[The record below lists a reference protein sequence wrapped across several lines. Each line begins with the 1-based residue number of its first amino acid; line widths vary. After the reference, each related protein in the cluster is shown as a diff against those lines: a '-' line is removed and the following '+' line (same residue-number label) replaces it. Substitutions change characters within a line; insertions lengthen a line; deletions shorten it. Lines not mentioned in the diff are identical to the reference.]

1 LARTDKDGAAPA
13 CHICDRRRVRERA
26 EDAAGL
32 DARASTDFVFTGRE
46 ERNMPERC
54 VCKSCGRPFAT
65 SGAFENHD
73 CVQALAD
80 LSLEQ
85 LLARYREEQKRPKGT
100 TTKH

>member
-1 LARTDKDGAAPA
+1 MRLQILRAA
-13 CHICDRRRVRERA
+13 VRDQR
-26 EDAAGL
+26 DV
-32 DARASTDFVFTGRE
+32 RQ
-46 ERNMPERC
+46 
-54 VCKSCGRPFAT
+54 
-65 SGAFENHD
+65 HD

>member
-1 LARTDKDGAAPA
+1 MT
-13 CHICDRRRVRERA
+13 
-26 EDAAGL
+26 
-32 DARASTDFVFTGRE
+32 
-46 ERNMPERC
+46 ERC

-65 SGAFENHD
+65 SAAFDNHD